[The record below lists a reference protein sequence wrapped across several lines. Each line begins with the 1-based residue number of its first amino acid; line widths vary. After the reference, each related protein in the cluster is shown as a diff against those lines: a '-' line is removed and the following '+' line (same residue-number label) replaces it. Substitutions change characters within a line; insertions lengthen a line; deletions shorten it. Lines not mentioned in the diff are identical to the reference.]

1 MPVEDR
7 DLENLVIT
15 HKIRRRNDI
24 IDYVDYGNITD
35 PVLFDLMFLDSF
47 REKIKLILIK
57 SISS

>member
-15 HKIRRRNDI
+15 HKIWRRNDI
-24 IDYVDYGNITD
+24 IDYVDYGYITD